1 MSMVS
6 GVQMQ
11 YYKVC
16 KRKLW
21 LFSKGIALEN
31 EHERVIEGKILHERA
46 YPRLEEREIL
56 VDDTFKL
63 DVLDGEYIR
72 EIKISS
78 KMSDAD
84 RFQMLY
90 YLYELKKRGVMKKG
104 LISYTKERKTE
115 EIELTEKDEKAIEK
129 AIKEIY
135 TILQQPSPPAL
146 KKLPYCSKCAYYEFC
161 FALEGDE

>member
-1 MSMVS
+1 MVS
-6 GVQMQ
+6 GVQMH

-21 LFSKGIALEN
+21 LFSKGIAMEE
-31 EHERVIEGKILHERA
+31 EHDRVVEGKILHERA
-46 YPRLEEREIL
+46 YPRLDEREIL
-56 VDDTFKL
+56 VDHTFKL
-63 DVLDGEYIR
+63 DALDGEYIR

-78 KMSDAD
+78 KMADAD

-90 YLYELKKRGVMKKG
+90 YLYELKKRGIIKKG

-115 EIELTEKDEKAIEK
+115 EVVLTENDEKEIEQ

-135 TILQQPSPPAL
+135 RVLQLPSPPPL
-146 KKLPYCSKCAYYEFC
+146 KKLTYCPKCAYYEFC
-161 FALEGDE
+161 YALEGDE

>member
-1 MSMVS
+1 MIS
-6 GVQMQ
+6 GVQVH

-21 LFSKGIALEN
+21 LFSKGIAMEE
-31 EHERVIEGKILHERA
+31 EHDRVVEGKILHERA

-56 VDDTFKL
+56 VDNTFKL
-63 DVLDGEYIR
+63 DALDGEYIR

-78 KMSDAD
+78 KMAAAD

-90 YLYELKKRGVMKKG
+90 YLYELKKRGIIKKG

-115 EIELTEKDEKAIEK
+115 EVVLTENDEKEIEK
-129 AIKEIY
+129 AIGEIY
-135 TILQQPSPPAL
+135 RVLQLNSPPPL
-146 KKLPYCSKCAYYEFC
+146 KKLTYCSKCAYYEFC
-161 FALEGDE
+161 YALEGDE

>member
-1 MSMVS
+1 MVS

-21 LFSKGIALEN
+21 LFTKGITMEN
-31 EHERVIEGKILHERA
+31 EHERVVEGKILHERA

-56 VDDTFKL
+56 VDNTFKL
-63 DVLDGEYIR
+63 DALDGEYVR

-90 YLYELKKRGVMKKG
+90 YLYELKKRGIIKKG
-104 LISYTKERKTE
+104 LISYTKERKIE
-115 EIELTEKDEKAIEK
+115 EVELTEKDEKAIEK
-129 AIKEIY
+129 AIKEIHA
-135 TILQQPSPPAL
+135 ILQQPHPPAL

-161 FALEGDE
+161 YALEGDE

>member
-1 MSMVS
+1 MVS

-21 LFSKGIALEN
+21 LFSKGIAMEN

-46 YPRLEEREIL
+46 YPRLEDREIL
-56 VDDTFKL
+56 VDDIFKL
-63 DVLDGEYIR
+63 DALDKEYVR
-72 EIKISS
+72 ETKISS
-78 KMSDAD
+78 KMPEAD

-90 YLYELKKRGVMKKG
+90 YLYELKKRGITKKG

-115 EIELTEKDEKAIEK
+115 EVELTEKDESAIEK

-135 TILQQPSPPAL
+135 VILQSPSPPRL
-146 KKLPYCSKCAYYEFC
+146 KKLPYCTKCAYYEFC
-161 FALEGDE
+161 FALEGDD

>member
-1 MSMVS
+1 MVS

-21 LFSKGIALEN
+21 LFTKGIAMESD
-31 EHERVIEGKILHERA
+31 HERVVEGKILHERA
-46 YPRLEEREIL
+46 YPRLEQREIL
-56 VDDTFKL
+56 IDNTFKL
-63 DVLDGEYIR
+63 DALDGEYIR

-78 KMSDAD
+78 RMMEAD
-84 RFQMLY
+84 RLQMLY
-90 YLYELKKRGVMKKG
+90 YLYELKKRGLIKKG

-115 EIELTEKDEKAIEK
+115 EIELTENDEKMIEKAIE
-129 AIKEIY
+129 EIRK
-135 TILQQPSPPAL
+135 ISHQPYPPPL

-161 FALEGDE
+161 YALEGDE

>member
-1 MSMVS
+1 MVS

-21 LFSKGIALEN
+21 LFSKGIAMEN
-31 EHERVIEGKILHERA
+31 EHERVMEGKILHERA

-56 VDDTFKL
+56 VDGTFKL

-78 KMSDAD
+78 KMSEAD

-90 YLYELKKRGVMKKG
+90 YLYELKKRGIEKKG
-104 LISYTKERKTE
+104 LISYTKERKME
-115 EIELTEKDEKAIEK
+115 EVVLTPKDEQAIEK
-129 AIKEIY
+129 ALKEIY
-135 TILQQPSPPAL
+135 AIVHQPSPPPL
-146 KKLPYCSKCAYYEFC
+146 KKLPYCTKCAYYEFC
-161 FALEGDE
+161 FAIEGDD

>member
-1 MSMVS
+1 MVS
-6 GVQMQ
+6 GVQMH

-21 LFSKGIALEN
+21 LFSKGIAMEE
-31 EHERVIEGKILHERA
+31 EHDRVVEGKILHERA

-56 VDDTFKL
+56 VDNTFKL

-78 KMSDAD
+78 KMKEAD

-90 YLYELKKRGVMKKG
+90 YLYELKKRGIVKKG

-115 EIELTEKDEKAIEK
+115 EVILTEKDEKEIEK
-129 AIKEIY
+129 AIWDIY
-135 TILQQPSPPAL
+135 QVLQLQSPPPL
-146 KKLPYCSKCAYYEFC
+146 KKLSYCPKCAYYEFC
-161 FALEGDE
+161 YALEGDE

>member
-1 MSMVS
+1 MAS
-6 GVQMQ
+6 GVQIH

-21 LFSKGIALEN
+21 LFSKGIGMEE

-46 YPRLEEREIL
+46 YPRLDEREIL
-56 VDDTFKL
+56 IDDTFKL
-63 DVLDGEYIR
+63 DALEEEYVR

-78 KMSDAD
+78 KMAEAD

-90 YLYELKKRGVMKKG
+90 YLYELKKRDIHKKG

-115 EIELTEKDEKAIEK
+115 EVILTEEDEQKIEK
-129 AIKEIY
+129 ALKDMY
-135 TILQQPSPPAL
+135 QILQRPSPPPL
-146 KKLPYCSKCAYYEFC
+146 KKLSYCPKCAYYEFC
-161 FALEGDE
+161 YALEGEE

>member
-1 MSMVS
+1 MVS

-21 LFSKGIALEN
+21 LFSKGIAMEN

-46 YPRLEEREIL
+46 YPRLEDREIL

-63 DVLDGEYIR
+63 DALDKEYVR

-78 KMSDAD
+78 KMSEAD

-90 YLYELKKRGVMKKG
+90 YLYELKKRGITKKG

-115 EIELTEKDEKAIEK
+115 EVELTEKDESVIEK

-135 TILQQPSPPAL
+135 VILQSP
-146 KKLPYCSKCAYYEFC
+146 FHH
-161 FALEGDE
+161 G

>member
-1 MSMVS
+1 MVS

-21 LFSKGIALEN
+21 LFSKGIAMEN

-46 YPRLEEREIL
+46 YPRLEDREIL

-63 DVLDGEYIR
+63 DALDKEYVR

-78 KMSDAD
+78 KMSEAD

-90 YLYELKKRGVMKKG
+90 YLYELKKRGITKKG

-115 EIELTEKDEKAIEK
+115 EVELTEKDESAIEK

-135 TILQQPSPPAL
+135 VILQSPSPPRL
-146 KKLPYCSKCAYYEFC
+146 KKLPYCTKCAYYEFC
-161 FALEGDE
+161 FALEGDD

>member
-1 MSMVS
+1 MVS

-21 LFSKGIALEN
+21 LFSKGIAMEN

-46 YPRLEEREIL
+46 YPRLEDREIL

-63 DVLDGEYIR
+63 DALDKEYVR

-78 KMSDAD
+78 KMSEAD

-90 YLYELKKRGVMKKG
+90 YLYELKKRGITKKG

-115 EIELTEKDEKAIEK
+115 EVELTEKDESVIEK

-135 TILQQPSPPAL
+135 VILQSPFPPRL
-146 KKLPYCSKCAYYEFC
+146 KKLPYCTKCAYYEFC
-161 FALEGDE
+161 FALEGDD